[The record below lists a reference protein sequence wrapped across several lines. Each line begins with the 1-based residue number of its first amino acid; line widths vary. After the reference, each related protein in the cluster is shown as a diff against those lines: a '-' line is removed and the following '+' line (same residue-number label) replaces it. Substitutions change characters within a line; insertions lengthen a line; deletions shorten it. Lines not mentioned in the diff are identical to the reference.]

1 MSVDASA
8 VPTTET
14 PLPWLVHDKGPLHLA
29 VIVTLALT
37 ALLIYS
43 LRAFTRGKLLRSF
56 GIDDGLMVLA
66 ALCTIGIFI
75 TFSGVV
81 ELGLGQQQD
90 DYVLPASKT
99 VQMGPWMWALNS
111 FIIFGLGLVKLS
123 AAFTLLPLT
132 STRRQSYLQMGRTF
146 LLICLILLVFWHTI
160 EWFTSLLAQCVPL
173 VAAWDLSYD
182 KTALCMSQ
190 SESEIWAMA
199 NYSINTASNVLMVVF
214 VLPIA
219 IGTPS
224 NLGAKLHILA
234 VLLLGLFVCAAAIIR
249 TRTVYTSWAHVGH
262 RNNFDLTFTTWGMV
276 EFLAAMMAV
285 NLSTLVPLGRA
296 IRDPLDTP
304 RNAPRVAAIS
314 GPIAGS
320 TVHLIHGDVDDLVP
334 SYSESYEPDMDDS
347 YNSRYSGQTVIY
359 RPDTA
364 YFPSHGHNNNSLAR
378 FHDDESNLD
387 FDIEAPSTRSSPR
400 RVTKPGPSSRFSV
413 STVSTRRVSDWSQLS
428 GFTYSPPKDSDADFE
443 KAMSGRV
450 RISAAELEE
459 IVKSL
464 GLKRQS
470 SHEIWDK
477 EIGLFEEKSEDGGSS
492 VAPTIYLEDDE
503 DAVDSAGVLCTCP
516 APRVRNGDAG
526 DAALQ
531 SEADSSEVTVIRIR
545 GTAKCNLHKPLPRIR
560 SCEWLARG

>member
-1 MSVDASA
+1 MGVDASA

-29 VIVTLALT
+29 IVVTLVLT
-37 ALLIYS
+37 ALLVYS

-75 TFSGVV
+75 TFTGVV

-132 STRRQSYLQMGRTF
+132 SARRQSYLQMGRTF
-146 LLICLILLVFWHTI
+146 LLICLILL
-160 EWFTSLLAQCVPL
+160 
-173 VAAWDLSYD
+173 
-182 KTALCMSQ
+182 
-190 SESEIWAMA
+190 
-199 NYSINTASNVLMVVF
+199 
-214 VLPIA
+214 
-219 IGTPS
+219 
-224 NLGAKLHILA
+224 
-234 VLLLGLFVCAAAIIR
+234 LLGLFVCAVAIIR
-249 TRTVYTSWAHVGH
+249 TRTVYTSWGHVGH
-262 RNNFDLTFTTWGMV
+262 RNNFDLNFTTWGMI
-276 EFLAAMMAV
+276 EFLAAMIAV

-304 RNAPRVAAIS
+304 RKAPRVAAIS

-334 SYSESYEPDMDDS
+334 SYSESYESEMDDSYNS

-364 YFPSHGHNNNSLAR
+364 YFPSHGHNNNSLTR

-443 KAMSGRV
+443 KAMSGRA

-470 SHEIWDK
+470 SNEIWDK

-526 DAALQ
+526 DSALQ
-531 SEADSSEVTVIRIR
+531 SEADSSEITVIRIR
-545 GTAKCNLHKPLPRIR
+545 GTAKCSLHKPLPRIR
-560 SCEWLARG
+560 SREWLARG